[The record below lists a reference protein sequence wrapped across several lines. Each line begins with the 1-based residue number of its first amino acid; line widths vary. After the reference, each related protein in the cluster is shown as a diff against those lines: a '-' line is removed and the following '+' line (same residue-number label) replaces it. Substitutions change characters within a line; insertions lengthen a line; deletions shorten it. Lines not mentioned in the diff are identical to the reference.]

1 MKLSVSPRPA
11 LSLSLCVSVLFPAN
25 AALAQE
31 EMEASD
37 SASQSSGVDL
47 EEEEGDEAVDLGT
60 GSEAAPS
67 VPVDESI
74 EGDGEPISEDTN
86 SAPDGSTQLLI
97 GLRYRGMVAPKFLI
111 NMFGVDGGRSVWLN
125 GFGGEVGGYFG
136 NGGNGFTL
144 MGGVWHMGYGLEETP
159 FKGRNDDNSAW
170 EIVESQLG
178 VTYITVD
185 TMLDRRI
192 VDKLS
197 FQVGGSFG
205 LGIVSGDLFR
215 NEAYVDNV
223 NPDLPAEKDW
233 PNLSKCAGPASPNP
247 VECPGDGEYGKA
259 DFWPVY
265 PWVNF
270 QMGLRY
276 QPIDE
281 FVGRLDIGLGSSGI
295 WFGLGADY
303 SIWL

>member
-1 MKLSVSPRPA
+1 MFPSSFSRFLSAVSLCAGALSVTPA
-11 LSLSLCVSVLFPAN
+11 VH
-25 AALAQE
+25 AQE
-31 EMEASD
+31 EPAALD
-37 SASQSSGVDL
+37 SSSQGSGVDL
-47 EEEEGDEAVDLGT
+47 GEEEGDEAVDLGT
-60 GSEAAPS
+60 GDEAAS
-67 VPVDESI
+67 AAPVDESI
-74 EGDGEPISEDTN
+74 EGDGESVAADPEGK
-86 SAPDGSTQLLI
+86 PDGSTQLLI

-136 NGGNGFTL
+136 NGGNGFTV

-178 VTYITVD
+178 VTYITID

-233 PNLSKCAGPASPNP
+233 PNLSKCTGPGSPNP
-247 VECPGDGEYGKA
+247 TECPLDGEYGTA

-281 FVGRLDIGLGSSGI
+281 FVGRLDFGLGSSGI